1 MTRRLAQP
9 THLSDTHLQQVGQLG
24 LALAEP
30 LHRSLAS
37 GLRGTSTLVS
47 GGVRPASLHA
57 REWRSEHHPD
67 DEGRAAM
74 SDEVR
79 VWTTVGSAGTLSA
92 TDLAKVTLHNAVI
105 ALGRDIVKSA
115 ASAPDDSAA
124 VPPITAIVRYNI
136 TPVDGL
142 FPASATPLDR
152 FHYRL
157 QLLYRGTVRARLV
170 QVSLANGADHDLLH
184 FDSTDFPPAHSFVTQ
199 STGQSLS
206 SVMDFVNL
214 AYYVEATLIASAI
227 VAGNPAEIAVIQVIG
242 GLGP

>member
-1 MTRRLAQP
+1 MNDQ
-9 THLSDTHLQQVGQLG
+9 
-24 LALAEP
+24 
-30 LHRSLAS
+30 
-37 GLRGTSTLVS
+37 
-47 GGVRPASLHA
+47 
-57 REWRSEHHPD
+57 
-67 DEGRAAM
+67 
-74 SDEVR
+74 VR
-79 VWTTVGSAGTLSA
+79 VWTTVGSAGTLGA
-92 TDLAKVTLHNAVI
+92 TDLAKVTLHDAVI

-142 FPASATPLDR
+142 FPASATPLAR

-157 QLLYRGTVRARLV
+157 QLCYRGTVRARLV

-184 FDSTDFPPAHSFVTQ
+184 FDSGDFPPAHSFVTQ